1 MIFILLL
8 MRLILGGIFI
18 YSGFSKLTAPLENFI
33 TAIEGYQ
40 FLRPELVR
48 PIAFFLPWLELI
60 FGAFLLTGFLT
71 RSSAVVLALF
81 SAVFISLLTRSL
93 ILKLPITE
101 CGCFGARIS
110 FTPHQA
116 LFLDSGLFLMAV
128 CLIIIPST
136 IFSLDKRLQK

>member
-128 CLIIIPST
+128 CLIIVPST